1 MAGKAMAKDSVAGR
15 SGAGRMARG
24 LLIAVAVLALSGCAE
39 TKQGQKSAV
48 QGQARAVGGFKIGE
62 PYQVKGVWYYPKEDF
77 GYDETGLASWYGP
90 GFHAETTANGETFD
104 QNELTGAHKTLP
116 LPSLVRVT
124 NLENGRSIIVRIN
137 DRGPF
142 VPGRIVD
149 LSRRSAQLLGFE
161 GQGSAKVRVAIL
173 PEESRAIAAAARAGQ
188 AGVSVADISPDGA
201 PKPVAAP
208 RAAVQIE
215 GASPVARQVAE
226 RPAFDPSQTVAGA
239 TVDGRFLPAAVVADT
254 PVRSNGRLY
263 VQAGAFTVYDNAN
276 RLRARLSDLGTTRID
291 PTMVGQTQYFR
302 VRIGPLS
309 SVEAADSILNQV
321 IEAGNNGARVIVD

>member
-1 MAGKAMAKDSVAGR
+1 MAGKAMARYIFAGKSMTR
-15 SGAGRMARG
+15 TLADG
-24 LLIAVAVLALSGCAE
+24 LLIAVAVLALAGCAE
-39 TKQGQKSAV
+39 TGSGKKAAV
-48 QGQARAVGGFKIGE
+48 QGQARSAAGYKIGE

-77 GYDETGLASWYGP
+77 GYDETGVASWYGP

-149 LSRRSAQLLGFE
+149 LSRRGAQLLGFE
-161 GQGSAKVRVAIL
+161 GQGSAKVRVAVL
-173 PEESRAIAAAARAGQ
+173 PEESRAVAASARAGQ

-208 RAAVQIE
+208 RGAVQVE
-215 GASPVARQVAE
+215 GAVPARQVAE

-239 TVDGRFLPAAVVADT
+239 TVNGRFLPAAIVADT

>member
-1 MAGKAMAKDSVAGR
+1 MAGKAVVSNFVTGNIMN
-15 SGAGRMARG
+15 G
-24 LLIAVAVLALSGCAE
+24 LLIAVAVLALTGCAD
-39 TKQGQKSAV
+39 TRSGSKAAIQGQS
-48 QGQARAVGGFKIGE
+48 RSSGGYKIGE

-77 GYDETGLASWYGP
+77 GYDETGIASWYGP
-90 GFHAETTANGETFD
+90 SFHAESTANGESFD

-116 LPSLVRVT
+116 MPSLVRVT

-149 LSRRSAQLLGFE
+149 LSRRGAQLLGFE
-161 GQGSAKVRVAIL
+161 GQGSAKVRVSIL
-173 PEESRAIAAAARAGQ
+173 PEESRAVAAAARAGQ
-188 AGVSVADISPDGA
+188 AGVSIGDISPDGA
-201 PKPVAAP
+201 PKPVASP
-208 RAAVQIE
+208 RASVQVE
-215 GASPVARQVAE
+215 GASPIRARVAE
-226 RPAFDPSQTVAGA
+226 RPSFDPSQTVAGS

-276 RLRARLSDLGTTRID
+276 RLRARLSDLGATRID
-291 PTMVGQTQYFR
+291 PTMVGNTQYFR
-302 VRIGPLS
+302 VRVGPLS

-321 IEAGNNGARVIVD
+321 IEGGNNGARVIVD

>member
-1 MAGKAMAKDSVAGR
+1 MAGKVMARDIVAGKSMTR
-15 SGAGRMARG
+15 TLADG
-24 LLIAVAVLALSGCAE
+24 LLIAVAVLALAGCAE
-39 TKQGQKSAV
+39 TGSGKKAAV
-48 QGQARAVGGFKIGE
+48 QGQTRSAAGYKIGE

-77 GYDETGLASWYGP
+77 GYDETGIASWYGP

-161 GQGSAKVRVAIL
+161 GQGSAKVRVAVL
-173 PEESRAIAAAARAGQ
+173 PEESRAVAAAARAGQ

-208 RAAVQIE
+208 RGAVQVE
-215 GASPVARQVAE
+215 GAAPLRQVAE

-239 TVDGRFLPAAVVADT
+239 TVDGRFMPAAVVADT

-291 PTMVGQTQYFR
+291 PTMVGHTQYFR

>member
-1 MAGKAMAKDSVAGR
+1 MAGKVMASNIVAGKSMTR
-15 SGAGRMARG
+15 TLANG
-24 LLIAVAVLALSGCAE
+24 LLIAVAVLALAGCAE
-39 TKQGQKSAV
+39 TGSGKKAAV
-48 QGQARAVGGFKIGE
+48 QGQPRSAAGYKIGE

-77 GYDETGLASWYGP
+77 GYDETGIASWYGP

-149 LSRRSAQLLGFE
+149 LSRRGAQLLGFE
-161 GQGSAKVRVAIL
+161 GQGSAKVRVAVL
-173 PEESRAIAAAARAGQ
+173 PEESRAVAAAARAGQ

-208 RAAVQIE
+208 RGAVQVE
-215 GASPVARQVAE
+215 GAKPVRQVAE

-239 TVDGRFLPAAVVADT
+239 TVDGRFMPAAVVADT

>member
-1 MAGKAMAKDSVAGR
+1 MAGKAVVSNFVT
-15 SGAGRMARG
+15 SNIVNG
-24 LLIAVAVLALSGCAE
+24 LLITVAVLALAGCAE
-39 TKQGQKSAV
+39 TRSGSKAAIQGQSHSS
-48 QGQARAVGGFKIGE
+48 GGYKIGE
-62 PYQVKGVWYYPKEDF
+62 PYQIKGVWYYPKEDF
-77 GYDETGLASWYGP
+77 SYDETGIASWYGP
-90 GFHAETTANGETFD
+90 GFHAESTANGESFD

-116 LPSLVRVT
+116 MPSLVRVT

-149 LSRRSAQLLGFE
+149 LSRRGAQLLGFE
-161 GQGSAKVRVAIL
+161 GQGSAKVRVSVL
-173 PEESRAIAAAARAGQ
+173 PEESRAVAAAARAGQ

-208 RAAVQIE
+208 RASVQVE
-215 GASPVARQVAE
+215 GASSIRRQVAE
-226 RPAFDPSQTVAGA
+226 RPAFDPSHTVAGA

-254 PVRSNGRLY
+254 PVRSTGRLY

-291 PTMVGQTQYFR
+291 PTMVGNTQYFR
-302 VRIGPLS
+302 VRVGPLP

-321 IEAGNNGARVIVD
+321 IEGGNNGARVIVD

>member
-1 MAGKAMAKDSVAGR
+1 M
-15 SGAGRMARG
+15 
-24 LLIAVAVLALSGCAE
+24 
-39 TKQGQKSAV
+39 
-48 QGQARAVGGFKIGE
+48 
-62 PYQVKGVWYYPKEDF
+62 
-77 GYDETGLASWYGP
+77 
-90 GFHAETTANGETFD
+90 
-104 QNELTGAHKTLP
+104 
-116 LPSLVRVT
+116 PSLVRVT

-149 LSRRSAQLLGFE
+149 LSRRGAQLLGFE
-161 GQGSAKVRVAIL
+161 GQGSAKVRVAVL
-173 PEESRAIAAAARAGQ
+173 PEESRAVAAAARAGQ

-208 RAAVQIE
+208 RGAVQVE
-215 GASPVARQVAE
+215 GATPVRQGRGA
-226 RPAFDPSQTVAGA
+226 AGL
-239 TVDGRFLPAAVVADT
+239 RSVADRGGRHRRW
-254 PVRSNGRLY
+254 PVHAGRRRRRYSGRSNGRLY

-291 PTMVGQTQYFR
+291 PTMVGHTQYFR

>member
-1 MAGKAMAKDSVAGR
+1 MAGKAMVSNFVTGNIVN
-15 SGAGRMARG
+15 G
-24 LLIAVAVLALSGCAE
+24 LLIAVAVLALTGCADTRSG
-39 TKQGQKSAV
+39 TKAAV
-48 QGQARAVGGFKIGE
+48 QGQSRLSGGYKIGE

-77 GYDETGLASWYGP
+77 GYDETGIASWYGP
-90 GFHAETTANGETFD
+90 GFHAESTANGESFD

-116 LPSLVRVT
+116 MPSLVRVT

-149 LSRRSAQLLGFE
+149 LSRRGAQLLGFE
-161 GQGSAKVRVAIL
+161 GQGSAKVRVSIL
-173 PEESRAIAAAARAGQ
+173 PEESRAVAAAARAGQ
-188 AGVSVADISPDGA
+188 AGVSIGDISPDGA
-201 PKPVAAP
+201 PKPVASP
-208 RAAVQIE
+208 RASVQVE
-215 GASPVARQVAE
+215 GASPVRPQVAE
-226 RPAFDPSQTVAGA
+226 RPSFDPSQTVAGS

-276 RLRARLSDLGTTRID
+276 RLRARLSDLGATRID
-291 PTMVGQTQYFR
+291 PTMVGDTQYFR
-302 VRIGPLS
+302 VRVGPLS

-321 IEAGNNGARVIVD
+321 IEGGNNGARVIVD

>member
-1 MAGKAMAKDSVAGR
+1 M
-15 SGAGRMARG
+15 
-24 LLIAVAVLALSGCAE
+24 
-39 TKQGQKSAV
+39 
-48 QGQARAVGGFKIGE
+48 
-62 PYQVKGVWYYPKEDF
+62 
-77 GYDETGLASWYGP
+77 
-90 GFHAETTANGETFD
+90 
-104 QNELTGAHKTLP
+104 
-116 LPSLVRVT
+116 T

-149 LSRRSAQLLGFE
+149 LSRRGAQLLGFE

-173 PEESRAIAAAARAGQ
+173 PEESRAVAAAARAGQ
-188 AGVSVADISPDGA
+188 AGVSVADISPDGS

-208 RAAVQIE
+208 RGSVQVE
-215 GASPVARQVAE
+215 GASPVRQQVAE

-239 TVDGRFLPAAVVADT
+239 TVDGRFLPAAVVANT

-291 PTMVGQTQYFR
+291 PAMVGDTQYFR

-309 SVEAADSILNQV
+309 SVEAANSILNQV

>member
-1 MAGKAMAKDSVAGR
+1 
-15 SGAGRMARG
+15 
-24 LLIAVAVLALSGCAE
+24 
-39 TKQGQKSAV
+39 
-48 QGQARAVGGFKIGE
+48 
-62 PYQVKGVWYYPKEDF
+62 
-77 GYDETGLASWYGP
+77 
-90 GFHAETTANGETFD
+90 
-104 QNELTGAHKTLP
+104 
-116 LPSLVRVT
+116 
-124 NLENGRSIIVRIN
+124 LENGRSIIVRIN

-173 PEESRAIAAAARAGQ
+173 PEESRAVAAAARAGQ

-208 RAAVQIE
+208 RGAVQIE
-215 GASPVARQVAE
+215 GVTPVRQVAE

-239 TVDGRFLPAAVVADT
+239 TVDGRFMPAAVVAET

-291 PTMVGQTQYFR
+291 PTMVGHTQYFR

-321 IEAGNNGARVIVD
+321 MEAGNNGARVIVD

>member
-1 MAGKAMAKDSVAGR
+1 MAGKVMARDIVAGKSMTR
-15 SGAGRMARG
+15 TLADG
-24 LLIAVAVLALSGCAE
+24 LLIAVAVLALAGCAE
-39 TKQGQKSAV
+39 TGSGKKAAV
-48 QGQARAVGGFKIGE
+48 QGQTRSAAGYKIGE

-77 GYDETGLASWYGP
+77 GYDETGIASWYGP

-149 LSRRSAQLLGFE
+149 LSRRGAQLLGFE
-161 GQGSAKVRVAIL
+161 GQGSAKVRVAVL
-173 PEESRAIAAAARAGQ
+173 PEESRAVAASARAGQ

-208 RAAVQIE
+208 RGAVQVE
-215 GASPVARQVAE
+215 GATPVRRVAE
-226 RPAFDPSQTVAGA
+226 RQAFDPSQTVAGA
-239 TVDGRFLPAAVVADT
+239 TVDGRFMPAAVVADT

>member
-1 MAGKAMAKDSVAGR
+1 MAGKVMARNIVAGKSMTR
-15 SGAGRMARG
+15 TLADG
-24 LLIAVAVLALSGCAE
+24 LLIAVAVLALAGCAE
-39 TKQGQKSAV
+39 TGSGKKAAV
-48 QGQARAVGGFKIGE
+48 QGQTRSAAGYKIGE

-77 GYDETGLASWYGP
+77 GYDETGIASWYGP

-161 GQGSAKVRVAIL
+161 GQGSAKVRVAVL
-173 PEESRAIAAAARAGQ
+173 PEESRAVAAAARAGQ

-208 RAAVQIE
+208 RAAVQVE
-215 GASPVARQVAE
+215 GATPVRRVAE
-226 RPAFDPSQTVAGA
+226 RQAFDPSQTVAGA
-239 TVDGRFLPAAVVADT
+239 TVDGRFMPAAVVADT

>member
-1 MAGKAMAKDSVAGR
+1 MAGKAVVSNFVT
-15 SGAGRMARG
+15 SNIVNG
-24 LLIAVAVLALSGCAE
+24 LLITVAVLALAGCAE
-39 TKQGQKSAV
+39 TRSGSKAAIQGQSHSS
-48 QGQARAVGGFKIGE
+48 GGYKIGE
-62 PYQVKGVWYYPKEDF
+62 PYQIKGVWYYPKEDF
-77 GYDETGLASWYGP
+77 SYDETGIASWYGP
-90 GFHAETTANGETFD
+90 GFHAESTANGESFD

-116 LPSLVRVT
+116 MPSLVRVT

-149 LSRRSAQLLGFE
+149 LSRRGAQLLGFE
-161 GQGSAKVRVAIL
+161 GQGSAKVRVSVL
-173 PEESRAIAAAARAGQ
+173 PEESRAVAAAARAGQ

-208 RAAVQIE
+208 RASVQVE
-215 GASPVARQVAE
+215 GASSIRRQVAE
-226 RPAFDPSQTVAGA
+226 RPAFDPSHTVAGA

-254 PVRSNGRLY
+254 PVRSTGRLY

-291 PTMVGQTQYFR
+291 PTMVGNTQYFR
-302 VRIGPLS
+302 VRVGPLP
-309 SVEAADSILNQV
+309 SVESADSILNQV
-321 IEAGNNGARVIVD
+321 IEGGNNGARVIVD

>member
-1 MAGKAMAKDSVAGR
+1 
-15 SGAGRMARG
+15 
-24 LLIAVAVLALSGCAE
+24 
-39 TKQGQKSAV
+39 
-48 QGQARAVGGFKIGE
+48 
-62 PYQVKGVWYYPKEDF
+62 
-77 GYDETGLASWYGP
+77 
-90 GFHAETTANGETFD
+90 
-104 QNELTGAHKTLP
+104 
-116 LPSLVRVT
+116 VT

-149 LSRRSAQLLGFE
+149 LSRRGAQLLGFE
-161 GQGSAKVRVAIL
+161 GQGSAKVRVSVL
-173 PEESRAIAAAARAGQ
+173 PEESLAVAAAARAGQ

-208 RAAVQIE
+208 RGSVQVE
-215 GASPVARQVAE
+215 GASPIRQQVAE
-226 RPAFDPSQTVAGA
+226 RPTFDPSQTVAGA

-276 RLRARLSDLGTTRID
+276 RLRARLSDLGATRID
-291 PTMVGQTQYFR
+291 PTMVGHTQYFR
-302 VRIGPLS
+302 VRVGPLP

>member
-1 MAGKAMAKDSVAGR
+1 MARDIVAGKSMTRTLAD
-15 SGAGRMARG
+15 G
-24 LLIAVAVLALSGCAE
+24 LLIAVAVLALAGCAE
-39 TKQGQKSAV
+39 TGSGQKAAGQGQTRSAP
-48 QGQARAVGGFKIGE
+48 GYKIGE

-77 GYDETGLASWYGP
+77 GYDETGVASWYGP
-90 GFHAETTANGETFD
+90 GFHAETTANGEAFD

-149 LSRRSAQLLGFE
+149 LSRRGAQLLGFE
-161 GQGSAKVRVAIL
+161 GQGSAKVRVAVL
-173 PEESRAIAAAARAGQ
+173 PEESRAVAAAARAGQ
-188 AGVSVADISPDGA
+188 AGVGVADISPDGA

-208 RAAVQIE
+208 RGAVQVE
-215 GASPVARQVAE
+215 GATPVRRVAE
-226 RPAFDPSQTVAGA
+226 RQAFDPSQTVAGA
-239 TVDGRFLPAAVVADT
+239 TVDGRFMPAAVVADT

>member
-1 MAGKAMAKDSVAGR
+1 MAGKVMARDIVAGKPMTR
-15 SGAGRMARG
+15 TLADG
-24 LLIAVAVLALSGCAE
+24 LLIAVAVLALAGCAE
-39 TKQGQKSAV
+39 TRSGQKAAV
-48 QGQARAVGGFKIGE
+48 QGQTRSAAGYKIGE

-77 GYDETGLASWYGP
+77 GYDETGIASWYGP

-161 GQGSAKVRVAIL
+161 GQGSAKVRVAVL
-173 PEESRAIAAAARAGQ
+173 PEESRAVAAAARAGQ

-208 RAAVQIE
+208 RGAVQVE
-215 GASPVARQVAE
+215 GAAPLRQVAE

-239 TVDGRFLPAAVVADT
+239 TVDGRFMPAAVVADT

-291 PTMVGQTQYFR
+291 PTMVGHTQYFR

-321 IEAGNNGARVIVD
+321 IESGNNGARVIVD

>member
-1 MAGKAMAKDSVAGR
+1 MAWKAVVSNFVTGNIVN
-15 SGAGRMARG
+15 G
-24 LLIAVAVLALSGCAE
+24 LLITVAVLALAGCAE
-39 TKQGQKSAV
+39 TSGPKAAV
-48 QGQARAVGGFKIGE
+48 QGQSRSSGSYKIGE

-77 GYDETGLASWYGP
+77 SYDETGIASWYGP
-90 GFHAETTANGETFD
+90 GFHAESTANGESFD
-104 QNELTGAHKTLP
+104 QNDLTGAHKTLP

-124 NLENGRSIIVRIN
+124 NLENGRSIVVRIN

-149 LSRRSAQLLGFE
+149 LSRRGAQLLGFE
-161 GQGSAKVRVAIL
+161 GQGSAKVRVSIL
-173 PEESRAIAAAARAGQ
+173 PEESRAVAAAARAGQ
-188 AGVSVADISPDGA
+188 AGVSIGDISPDGA
-201 PKPVAAP
+201 PKPVASP
-208 RAAVQIE
+208 RASVQVE
-215 GASPVARQVAE
+215 GASPMLRQIAE
-226 RPAFDPSQTVAGA
+226 RPSFDPSHTVAGT

-291 PTMVGQTQYFR
+291 PTIVGNTQYFR
-302 VRIGPLS
+302 VRVGPLS

-321 IEAGNNGARVIVD
+321 IEGGNNGARVIVD

>member
-1 MAGKAMAKDSVAGR
+1 MAGKVMARDIVAGKSMTR
-15 SGAGRMARG
+15 TLADG
-24 LLIAVAVLALSGCAE
+24 LLIAVAVLALAGCAE
-39 TKQGQKSAV
+39 TGSGKKAAV
-48 QGQARAVGGFKIGE
+48 QGQTRSAAGYKIGE

-77 GYDETGLASWYGP
+77 GYDETGIASWYGP

-142 VPGRIVD
+142 VPGRILD
-149 LSRRSAQLLGFE
+149 LSRRGAQLLGFE

-173 PEESRAIAAAARAGQ
+173 PEESRAVAAAARAGQ

-208 RAAVQIE
+208 RGAVQVE
-215 GASPVARQVAE
+215 GATPVRRVAE
-226 RPAFDPSQTVAGA
+226 RQAFDPSQTVAGA
-239 TVDGRFLPAAVVADT
+239 TVDGRFMPAAVVAET

>member
-1 MAGKAMAKDSVAGR
+1 MAGKAVARNLVTGNLVN
-15 SGAGRMARG
+15 G
-24 LLIAVAVLALSGCAE
+24 LLITVAVLALAGCAE
-39 TKQGQKSAV
+39 TRSGSKAAV
-48 QGQARAVGGFKIGE
+48 QGQSRSSGGYKIGE
-62 PYQVKGVWYYPKEDF
+62 PYQVKGVWYYPKEDLS
-77 GYDETGLASWYGP
+77 YDETGIASWYGP

-116 LPSLVRVT
+116 MPSLVRVT

-149 LSRRSAQLLGFE
+149 LSRRGAQLLGFE

-173 PEESRAIAAAARAGQ
+173 PEESRAVAAAARAGQ
-188 AGVSVADISPDGA
+188 AGVGVADISPDGS

-208 RAAVQIE
+208 RGAVQVE
-215 GASPVARQVAE
+215 GASPVRQQVAE

-239 TVDGRFLPAAVVADT
+239 TVDGRFLPAAVVANT

-276 RLRARLSDLGTTRID
+276 RLRARLSDLGATRID
-291 PTMVGQTQYFR
+291 PTMVGHTQYFR

-321 IEAGNNGARVIVD
+321 MEAGNNGARVIVD

>member
-1 MAGKAMAKDSVAGR
+1 MAGKVMARNIVAGKSMTR
-15 SGAGRMARG
+15 TLADG
-24 LLIAVAVLALSGCAE
+24 LLIAVAVLALAGCAE
-39 TKQGQKSAV
+39 TGSGKKAAV
-48 QGQARAVGGFKIGE
+48 QGQTRSAAGYKIGE

-77 GYDETGLASWYGP
+77 GYDETGIASWYGP

-161 GQGSAKVRVAIL
+161 GQGSAKVRVAVL
-173 PEESRAIAAAARAGQ
+173 PEESRAVAAAARAGQ

-208 RAAVQIE
+208 RGAVQVE
-215 GASPVARQVAE
+215 GATPVRRVAE
-226 RPAFDPSQTVAGA
+226 RQAFDPSQTVAGA
-239 TVDGRFLPAAVVADT
+239 TVDGRFMPAAVVADT